1 MIISS
6 LQSPNKSLIII
17 GANILTV
24 LREYPFESI
33 NPLILMSKYNEK
45 FEDVSF
51 SYMMF
56 GLDWL
61 FIIDAIKNTDN
72 GDIELCN

>member
-6 LQSPNKSLIII
+6 LQSPNKSLVII
-17 GANILTV
+17 GANILTI

-45 FEDVSF
+45 FDDISF